1 MTQNDPFGFVGL
13 TYDDV
18 LLLPG
23 ESNVVPSGVNTRTQL
38 TKRISLNVPLLSSAM
53 DTVTEGRMA
62 IAMARQGGIGVLH
75 RNLSIERQAA
85 EVDRVKRSEAGMI
98 THPVTTT
105 PLATI
110 QDVDDLCRNY
120 RVSGLPVIDEDGILV
135 GIVTNRDM
143 RFVLDVQRT
152 TTLVKDVMT
161 PMPLVTA
168 KVGINPDEAVAIFA
182 QHRIEKLPLV
192 DDAGKLR
199 GLITVKDFDKSEKY
213 PLASKDASGRLLV
226 AAAVG
231 VGADA
236 WERSMALVDAGVDV
250 LIVDTA
256 HGHNQAVLDMVAKL
270 KAEPFARNVDVI
282 GGNVATREGAAALVA
297 AGADGVKVGVG
308 PGSICTTRVVAGVGV
323 PQVTA
328 VYQASLAAKPAGVP
342 VIADGGLQYSGDI
355 AKALVAGANAVMLG
369 SLLAGTDESPG
380 DVVFINGK
388 QYKGYRGMGSL
399 GAMQSRGQ
407 AQSYSKDR
415 YFQDDVLRE
424 DKLVPEG
431 IEGRVAYRGTVA
443 TVTHQ
448 LVGGLRASMG
458 YVGAETIDELQAK
471 GKFVRITAA
480 GLKES
485 HPHDVVGI
493 VEAPNYQSR

>member
-23 ESNVVPSGVNTRTQL
+23 ESNVVPSGVNTKTQL

-110 QDVDDLCRNY
+110 QEVDDLCRNY

-282 GGNVATREGAAALVA
+282 GGNIATREGAAALVA

-458 YVGAETIDELQAK
+458 YVGAETIEELQAK